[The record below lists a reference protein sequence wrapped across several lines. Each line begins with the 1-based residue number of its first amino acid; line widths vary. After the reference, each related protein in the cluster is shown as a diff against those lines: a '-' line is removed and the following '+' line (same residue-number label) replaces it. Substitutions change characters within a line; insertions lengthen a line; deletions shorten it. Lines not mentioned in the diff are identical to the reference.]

1 MILVDAN
8 VLMYAAG
15 APHPHKE
22 PSVVLL
28 KRVASGAVEAVLD
41 AEVLQEILHRYR
53 SIGRWEDGR
62 EVYDRARRIFPVV
75 LPVTA
80 ELLDRA
86 RVLLDEHR
94 TLMARDA
101 LHAAF
106 VLEHRLAGICSFDAD
121 LDVISGLIRHEPNDI
136 S

>member
-1 MILVDAN
+1 
-8 VLMYAAG
+8 
-15 APHPHKE
+15 
-22 PSVVLL
+22 LL